1 MSSQHAVLRV
11 GARRSSAAAILFA
24 ISFCIGAEEGLV
36 GSYRGNFTTVTMHGQ
51 VPFGIDLDIEY
62 AEKGV
67 LRATMTEYGH
77 RAEAGALCNGKYDM
91 RGKYEGNNLK
101 LGTKTGGDGGT
112 CARFFELHKDGDSLV
127 GTTAKGQRVELH
139 RQ

>member
-1 MSSQHAVLRV
+1 MHVLATQAGV
-11 GARRSSAAAILFA
+11 ACLVMAMAPICFAADDSLT
-24 ISFCIGAEEGLV
+24 

-62 AEKGV
+62 AEKGI

-77 RAEAGALCNGKYDM
+77 RPEAGALCNGKYEM
-91 RGKYEGNNLK
+91 HGTYEGNRMK
-101 LGTKTGGDGGT
+101 LGTRSGGIGGT
-112 CARFFELHKDGDSLV
+112 CARRFEIVREGDTLV

-139 RQ
+139 RK